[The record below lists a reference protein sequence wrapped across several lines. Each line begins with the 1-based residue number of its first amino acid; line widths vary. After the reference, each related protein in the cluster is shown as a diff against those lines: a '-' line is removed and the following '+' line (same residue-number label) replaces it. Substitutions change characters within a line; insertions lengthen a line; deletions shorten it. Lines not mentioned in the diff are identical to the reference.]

1 LTDGNSKPLMV
12 SNARNSPAKPSAP
25 QRDLNDNITKE
36 DTTKSTSGTTETS
49 SFHTANES
57 TNLYPLLSTNSLFSS
72 QSYKTAG
79 QHLEVS
85 RKRNSNGTS
94 VLSDKKPNKKPK
106 TSTTQQSQSWFSH
119 ILRK

>member
-1 LTDGNSKPLMV
+1 MTHGNFKPLIV

-25 QRDLNDNITKE
+25 QRDLNDNTTKE
-36 DTTKSTSGTTETS
+36 DSTKSTSGTTETS

-57 TNLYPLLSTNSLFSS
+57 TNLYPLLSTNSLVSS
-72 QSYKTAG
+72 QSYKTAD

-94 VLSDKKPNKKPK
+94 VLSDKKPK
-106 TSTTQQSQSWFSH
+106 TSTTQQSQSWFGH